1 MNAPFFY
8 THNCPFLVMKR
19 QRELERRQRQI
30 ARRELVEDVVTLAVI
45 CVLIVGWFVV
55 TP

>member
-1 MNAPFFY
+1 MNAPFH
-8 THNCPFLVMKR
+8 THGCPFVAMKR

-30 ARRELVEDVVTLAVI
+30 ARREFIEDAVTLAII

>member
-1 MNAPFFY
+1 MNAPFH
-8 THNCPFLVMKR
+8 THGCPFVAMKR
-19 QRELERRQRQI
+19 QQEAERRQRQI
-30 ARRELVEDVVTLAVI
+30 ARREFIEDAVTLAII

>member
-1 MNAPFFY
+1 MNAPFH
-8 THNCPFLVMKR
+8 THGCPFVAMKR
-19 QRELERRQRQI
+19 QQEAERRQAKQ

>member
-1 MNAPFFY
+1 MNALFY

-19 QRELERRQRQI
+19 QRELERRQRQR
-30 ARRELVEDVVTLAVI
+30 ARRELVEDVVTLAI
-45 CVLIVGWFVV
+45 IVALAVVWFVV